1 MSGPVWLVGVDVG
14 GTFTDAVVISG
25 NRSWRAKSPSTYPEI
40 GRGVLA
46 ACHLA
51 AERAGHELE
60 ALLSRTTRFGLGT
73 TAITNVIATRR
84 GLRVGLLTTR
94 GFEEMLRLARAR
106 AVTVDGWQQPVDSLV
121 DPRAVFGI
129 DERIDRHG
137 EVLKPMDAEAVL
149 AAGRQLAAM
158 GIESIAVSFLWSFVN
173 PIHEDLAVS
182 LLREDLPGMIVTGA
196 SGLRPVIREYERTT
210 LAVLN
215 AYSFGAYSGIEALA
229 EELAQAGLTVPVLLC
244 HSGGGTISI
253 GEAREQPVW
262 LAESGPAA
270 GVAAAALLARMSGE
284 TRVLTCDLGGTS
296 FDVSHID
303 ERGPARIQRGNL
315 MGMWTA
321 LPRVDVESVGAG
333 GGSIAW
339 VDERAMLRIGPA
351 SAGSTPGPACYR
363 RGGTEAT
370 LTDALLVLGYI
381 DPARFLGGGMV
392 LDREASVAVCAKV
405 GERLGFDATETAW
418 GIREI
423 ALAEMVKA
431 ARARLALNALSP
443 KDFSL
448 VSYGGCGSLFT
459 VDIAA
464 SLGAPRVLVSELAS
478 VLSAFGAAT
487 SEVRRERVRSLLCHL
502 PMDRSALSATLT
514 GLYDEVLHDLIGDH
528 IPECQRSVEFEADM
542 RFAGQRWEQTVPLP
556 PQPIHDDGAELER
569 IFRQEYLR
577 RFGSAAK
584 DSSGVVELVALRAI
598 GIGRMPAAHLPA
610 TESSR
615 AKPRAARP
623 IGQRSLHLERLGEPV
638 LVDVFDGQELNQGA
652 QLTGPALVDGSDT
665 TIWIPPGATAM
676 LDARRTLIAEIAR

>member
-1 MSGPVWLVGVDVG
+1 MTAPEWLIGVDVG
-14 GTFTDAVVISG
+14 GTFTDAVLLSG
-25 NRSWRAKSPSTYPEI
+25 GRTWRAKSPSTYPEV
-40 GRGVLA
+40 GRGVIA
-46 ACHLA
+46 ACRLA
-51 AERAGHELE
+51 AERAGLALE
-60 ALLSRTTRFGLGT
+60 DLLPKTVRFGLGT

-84 GLRVGLLTTR
+84 GLRVGLITTA

-106 AVTVDGWQQPVDSLV
+106 AITVDGWQQPVDSLV

-137 EVLKPMDAEAVL
+137 EVLKPMDGEAVL

-158 GIESIAVSFLWSFVN
+158 GVESIAVSFLWSFVN

-182 LLREDLPGMIVTGA
+182 LLREELPGTIVTGA

-215 AYSFGAYSGIEALA
+215 AYSFGAYSGIESLA
-229 EELAQAGLTVPVLLC
+229 DELAQAGLSVPVLLC

-270 GVAAAALLARMSGE
+270 GVSAAALLARESGE
-284 TRVLTCDLGGTS
+284 ARVLTCDLGGTS

-392 LDREASVAVCAKV
+392 LDRDASVAVCATL
-405 GERLGFDATETAW
+405 GEKLGFDAVETAW

-431 ARARLALNALSP
+431 ARARLALNALSA

-448 VSYGGCGSLFT
+448 VSYGGCGSLFA

-464 SLGAPRVLVSELAS
+464 NLGAPRVLVSELAS

-502 PMDRSALSATLT
+502 PMDRAELAETLD
-514 GLYDEVLHDLIGDH
+514 GLRDEVLADLVHDH
-528 IPECQRSVEFEADM
+528 VPAAQRCVEFEAEM
-542 RFAGQRWEQTVPLP
+542 RFAGQRWEQTISLP
-556 PQPIHDDGAELER
+556 AEPARDDGVELDA
-569 IFRQEYLR
+569 IFRREYLR
-577 RFGSAAK
+577 RYGAAAK
-584 DSSGVVELVALRAI
+584 GSSGTVELVALRAI
-598 GIGRMPAAHLPA
+598 GIGRITAGSPLGRDDTAAPAGQA
-610 TESSR
+610 TPQGER
-615 AKPRAARP
+615 L
-623 IGQRSLHLERLGEPV
+623 LHLERLAPPQ
-638 LVDVFDGQELNQGA
+638 LVDVYDGQSLAAGDVIA
-652 QLTGPALVDGSDT
+652 GPALIDGADT
-665 TIWIPPGATAM
+665 TIWIPPGASAR
-676 LDARRTLIAEIAR
+676 LDANRTLIAEISA